1 MPLGYS
7 PVTPAAAGANNQ
19 AGYDEFGIQVYDKI
33 LTANQELIDQAVIID
48 ADADFIWT
56 KLAGNSTGIYEIR
69 FRLPGGRYMS
79 NSRIRNANLIGT
91 AQFGV
96 PVYPYVFIPAAGK
109 IGIDIKDLSAAGN
122 TVQICLI
129 GWRRFRTK

>member
-1 MPLGYS
+1 MPVGYA
-7 PVTPAAAGANNQ
+7 PVTSAPGAANNQ
-19 AGYDEFGIQVYDKI
+19 TAYDEFGIQVWDKV
-33 LTANQELIDQAVIID
+33 LTANQELIDQALIID
-48 ADADFIWT
+48 ADSDFIWT

-96 PVYPYVFIPAAGK
+96 PLYPHVFIPAAGK

>member
-1 MPLGYS
+1 MPLGYD
-7 PVTPAAAGANNQ
+7 PVPPAPAGAINQ
-19 AGYDEFGIQVYDKI
+19 TGYDEFGIQVYDKI
-33 LTANQELIDQAVIID
+33 LTANQELIDQ